1 MTQLPHYA
9 QKYRIKG
16 NRLYETVAGKNGTF
30 ERLLCN
36 FVSWI
41 TAEIT
46 LDDGAETTTWIRL
59 RGIHE
64 SGRTLPEI
72 EIPAADLAGFN
83 RLAQRWGMDCI
94 LEVGKAV
101 KDCVRHAIQT
111 TAANA
116 EKKTVFAVTGWKKIG
131 EEWYYLMPG
140 DDNHTVDLHGKLHG
154 YSMERQCDALDI
166 QTAGCLLR
174 MMPTPEEVM
183 FPLLA
188 FTFLSPLNHFLKE
201 AGCEPKFVLFLVG
214 KTGSRKSTLAALML
228 SFFGKFTASELPL
241 SFRDTANSILHNAFS
256 LKDVLTVIDDLHPS
270 SRQEEQKMNGTA
282 QAVHSHF
289 VINSVN
295 CDTGKKYHS
304 NKESLTQLMEA
315 SDKLCLQ
322 YGLSVVKPKPKQKTE
337 HTMSDREYRAYDK
350 GQSWKLNL
358 EINIDECM
366 TLARDREHFIRLME
380 YSGYEVRWE
389 DTRKYITYTTP
400 EGHKCRD
407 IKLNGLKYH
416 KEEMEYEFRIR
427 AEICRRNAAGA
438 EGYDFESRSS
448 TAHGSR
454 DGTELERPDRLAE
467 SAGENLGR
475 DSGEVRYP
483 YHRRTAAGTFG
494 NAASDSAFGWES
506 QRRSDGAVP
515 ADDDAGSKE
524 HRINDDG
531 IDQRTGETGWE
542 PEREVWESHLTG
554 AGTDEEYFEEAV
566 LDLDDTQPDFGNLGT
581 GVAYLA
587 ADLSNIVD
595 HKPVEDS
602 TTKHFRPERKR
613 RTGPTMGGM

>member
-1 MTQLPHYA
+1 MAIVHFVKNRRTQ
-9 QKYRIKG
+9 
-16 NRLYETVAGKNGTF
+16 TVGG
-30 ERLLCN
+30 
-36 FVSWI
+36 
-41 TAEIT
+41 
-46 LDDGAETTTWIRL
+46 L
-59 RGIHE
+59 RGVLNYCCKE
-64 SGRTLPEI
+64 AKVDYDGRPLVSGVNCV
-72 EIPAADLAGFN
+72 PAIALREFLN
-83 RLAQRWGMDCI
+83 TKEQY
-94 LEVGKAV
+94 
-101 KDCVRHAIQT
+101 HS
-111 TAANA
+111 
-116 EKKTVFAVTGWKKIG
+116 TGG
-131 EEWYYLMPG
+131 RMYYHMVQSFHP
-140 DDNHTVDLHGKLHG
+140 DDPV
-154 YSMERQCDALDI
+154 
-166 QTAGCLLR
+166 
-174 MMPTPEEVM
+174 TPEQAHEIA
-183 FPLLA
+183 LKLA
-188 FTFLSPLNHFLKE
+188 EQIPGFEIVVATH
-201 AGCEPKFVLFLVG
+201 
-214 KTGSRKSTLAALML
+214 TD
-228 SFFGKFTASELPL
+228 
-241 SFRDTANSILHNAFS
+241 RDHI
-256 LKDVLTVIDDLHPS
+256 
-270 SRQEEQKMNGTA
+270 
-282 QAVHSHF
+282 HSHF
-289 VINSVN
+289 VINSVS
-295 CDTGKKYHS
+295 CDTGLKYHS

-358 EINIDECM
+358 EISIDECM

-400 EGHKCRD
+400 AGHKCRD
-407 IKLNGLKYH
+407 MKLNGRKYH

-427 AEICRRNAAGA
+427 AEICHRNAAGA
-438 EGYDFESRSS
+438 EGYDFKSGIG
-448 TAHGSR
+448 TAHGCR
-454 DGTELERPDRLAE
+454 DGAELERPDRFTE
-467 SAGENLGR
+467 SAGQDPGR

-483 YHRRTAAGTFG
+483 DHGGTAAGAFG

-542 PEREVWESHLTG
+542 PEREVWESNLTG
-554 AGTDEEYFEEAV
+554 AGTDEKYFEEAV
-566 LDLDDTQPDFGNLGT
+566 LDFDDPQPDLGGLGT
-581 GVAYLA
+581 DAAYLV